1 MEETGIQLIH
11 WCEAWEEHGIRR
23 INLFEGKSL
32 RICWCEAIRRTPE
45 YGGSIC
51 LKTGKS
57 LGYGGSTGQ
66 KVGRSPE
73 TVT

>member
-32 RICWCEAIRRTPE
+32 
-45 YGGSIC
+45 
-51 LKTGKS
+51 
-57 LGYGGSTGQ
+57 GYGGSAGV
-66 KVGRSPE
+66 KP
-73 TVT
+73 